1 MDNVKLE
8 VVKEF
13 AVPVLASAP
22 IPYIHDAKLRGSLFG
37 QKVEDGSVS
46 SVFTNFF
53 VDHKEPL
60 EALENVKGRGTEWPF
75 GDLLEGHEFLLII
88 KPQSRR
94 QDQHSS
100 DF

>member
-13 AVPVLASAP
+13 AAPVLVSAP
-22 IPYIHDAKLRGSLFG
+22 VPYIRDAKLRGSLFG
-37 QKVEDGSVS
+37 EVDDGTVS
-46 SVFTNFF
+46 SVFTDFY
-53 VDHKEPL
+53 VDHTEPL
-60 EALENVKGRGTEWPF
+60 EALMEVQKRGTVWPF
-75 GDLLEGHEFLLII
+75 GELLEGHEFLLII

-94 QDQHSS
+94 DDQHSS